1 MALRYSVQSTL
12 KHALTKYF
20 TVLKLS
26 ISLLE
31 KKKKKKLPK
40 HLPEN
45 QYQKTHS
52 FLTFAS

>member
-20 TVLKLS
+20 TISKLT

-31 KKKKKKLPK
+31 KKKTPK

-45 QYQKTHS
+45 QYQKTVIH
-52 FLTFAS
+52 F